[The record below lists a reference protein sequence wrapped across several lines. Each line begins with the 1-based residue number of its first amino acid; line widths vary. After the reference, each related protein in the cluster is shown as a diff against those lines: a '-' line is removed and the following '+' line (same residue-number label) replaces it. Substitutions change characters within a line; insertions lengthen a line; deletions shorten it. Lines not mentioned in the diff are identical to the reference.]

1 MSLGVAVVVVDMER
15 MERELLSDAR
25 ACQCRESQIP
35 GCSRGED
42 VKLRCEHITYHPVAP
57 SLGEGDEAEGEDEGR
72 GRIAH
77 S

>member
-1 MSLGVAVVVVDMER
+1 VSLGVAVVVVDMER

-25 ACQCRESQIP
+25 ACQCRESQISR
-35 GCSRGED
+35 CSRED
-42 VKLRCEHITYHPVAP
+42 VKLRYEHITYHPVAP
-57 SLGEGDEAEGEDEGR
+57 SLGEGDEDEDEDEGR